1 MKKPTGLHK
10 ITNSVQLKFSV
21 TFLLLIAGLL
31 VLLNT
36 YPTIVSRDMVFTSKQ
51 AAMQNQ
57 AGVISSALS
66 VADELSA
73 DTVAEI
79 MGLLDLRSMTRVV
92 VTDDN
97 ALILYDT
104 AKLDPAVGRY
114 ALFSEISR
122 ALQGKLVFRSSYDG
136 RAFMSHQ
143 SMPIRSGGVSIGAV
157 YLYQYDSQ
165 QALLISGIQSNL
177 RKITLIMGIAALILM
192 FIFSRRLTN
201 RVTELAKATK
211 IVSEGDYDYR
221 INIRGNDELSELGE
235 EFNLLTQRLKYT
247 EELRRRFVSDAS
259 HELKTPLASIRLLS
273 DSIVNSENMDMDTMR
288 EFVSDIGNEAERLG
302 RTTEKLM
309 SLTKMD
315 SRVELDKKPLFLKP
329 LVEKTIHLLSPL
341 AGENKIKITSNLVP
355 SCKILGNEDLLLR
368 IIFNLVENAI
378 KYNLPGGWV
387 NLLLFR
393 QDNHVLLVVEDTG
406 IGIPDED
413 LPNIFSRFYRVDKAR
428 SRDAGGSGLGLSI
441 VYDAVAL
448 HGGKID
454 VEKRSNH
461 GTRFTVSFPVIG
473 AEEGEE

>member
-201 RVTELAKATK
+201 RVTELAKAFP
-211 IVSEGDYDYR
+211 
-221 INIRGNDELSELGE
+221 RG
-235 EFNLLTQRLKYT
+235 
-247 EELRRRFVSDAS
+247 
-259 HELKTPLASIRLLS
+259 
-273 DSIVNSENMDMDTMR
+273 TM
-288 EFVSDIGNEAERLG
+288 
-302 RTTEKLM
+302 TT
-309 SLTKMD
+309 
-315 SRVELDKKPLFLKP
+315 
-329 LVEKTIHLLSPL
+329 
-341 AGENKIKITSNLVP
+341 A
-355 SCKILGNEDLLLR
+355 
-368 IIFNLVENAI
+368 
-378 KYNLPGGWV
+378 
-387 NLLLFR
+387 
-393 QDNHVLLVVEDTG
+393 
-406 IGIPDED
+406 
-413 LPNIFSRFYRVDKAR
+413 
-428 SRDAGGSGLGLSI
+428 
-441 VYDAVAL
+441 
-448 HGGKID
+448 
-454 VEKRSNH
+454 
-461 GTRFTVSFPVIG
+461 
-473 AEEGEE
+473 